1 MHLRVRTDAAAVGAA
16 LRRKV
21 AELDKNLPLFDVHTV
36 EVERSLARER
46 LVGTVTGLFGALAL
60 ALAAVGLYG
69 LMAYGVSQ
77 RTREFGIRMAVG
89 AKSGSIARLV
99 LREAA
104 WLTAAG
110 VVLGMSA
117 AWALGRVVRSML
129 FGVEPTDPASAL
141 TAVAVLVAAVLL
153 AAWIPARRAARL
165 DPTRALRC
173 P

>member
-1 MHLRVRTDAAAVGAA
+1 MDRQ
-16 LRRKV
+16 
-21 AELDKNLPLFDVHTV
+21 
-36 EVERSLARER
+36 VERSLARER
-46 LVGTVTGLFGALAL
+46 LIGTITGLFGALAM

-69 LMAYGVSQ
+69 LMAYGVSH

-104 WLTAAG
+104 WLMAAG
-110 VVLGMSA
+110 VVLGLA
-117 AWALGRVVRSML
+117 VAWALGRVVRSML
-129 FGVEPTDPASAL
+129 FGVEPTDPASAAA
-141 TAVAVLVAAVLL
+141 AVAVLVAAALL

-173 P
+173 L